1 MPIIPKYVF
10 KKKGAVNFEE
20 MGSPGSNIMLRNLFL
35 LIPTYKL
42 QNKKKV
48 FLYSIRNPD

>member
-35 LIPTYKL
+35 LTTYL
-42 QNKKKV
+42 QVTK
-48 FLYSIRNPD
+48 